1 VATEDQDN
9 HNNAAP
15 SPLGKRGAARRRLAK
30 AGVGAAAVLYTL
42 ESQAAMGPM
51 MCQSPSGALSG
62 GLSSHY
68 GPQPACQGLSPGF
81 WKNHDAW
88 PCPRGT
94 MFADVF
100 YVPGDRSSCS
110 DDKNK
115 ASYLCATMLDLLSP
129 QGFDRYKLGMHV
141 VATYLNILSGR
152 IGFLTVETLIA
163 MWYDV
168 QTKGSYCPIAGV
180 YWSPE
185 QVKNYLE
192 ATHD

>member
-9 HNNAAP
+9 EKNAAP
-15 SPLGKRGAARRRLAK
+15 SPLGRRGAARRRLAK

-42 ESQAAMGPM
+42 DSQASMGGM
-51 MCQSPSGALSG
+51 MCKSPSGALSG
-62 GLSSHY
+62 GLSSNY

-81 WKNHDAW
+81 WKNNDAW
-88 PCPRGT
+88 PCSRST

-100 YVPGDRSSCS
+100 YVPGNRTMCS

-115 ASYLCATMLDLLSP
+115 ASYLCSTMLDLLSP
-129 QGFDRYKLGMHV
+129 QGFDRYNLGMQM

-152 IGFLTVETLIA
+152 IGFLSVETLVA

-168 QTKGSYCPIAGV
+168 QTKGTYSPIASV

-185 QVKNYLE
+185 QVKNYLA